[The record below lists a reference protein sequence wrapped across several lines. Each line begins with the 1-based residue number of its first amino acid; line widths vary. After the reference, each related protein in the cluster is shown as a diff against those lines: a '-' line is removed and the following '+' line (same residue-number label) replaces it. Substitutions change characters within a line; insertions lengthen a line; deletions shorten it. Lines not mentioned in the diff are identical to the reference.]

1 MPQTVFERVEKK
13 YLLTPLQAAQL
24 QSLLQGHL
32 VPDEYGP
39 STVCSLYA
47 DTADYLLIR
56 RSVEKPAY
64 KEKLRLRTYGVP
76 WPGQLPVF

>member
-32 VPDEYGP
+32 VPDEYGT
-39 STVCSLYA
+39 STVCSLF
-47 DTADYLLIR
+47 
-56 RSVEKPAY
+56 VNGGPGKGGQGE
-64 KEKLRLRTYGVP
+64 
-76 WPGQLPVF
+76 PGQKGKGGAGGNRQ

>member
-13 YLLTPLQAAQL
+13 YLLTPRQAAQL

-32 VPDEYGP
+32 A